1 MERLRDA
8 IAKARATRQEG
19 LAQGLGQGF
28 GQGPGHTVRRAP
40 VRQPPPGFD
49 QPDTWSTVPRVQLD
63 ETHLANERIVAWKKS
78 DPAYLAFDVLRTRLL
93 RLLAENDW
101 KTVLITSPTK
111 GCGKT
116 TVAINLAVSLAR
128 QAAARTLLI
137 DLDLKTPSIARRLG
151 LNAAPLADWLRS
163 DAPPRDHLVR
173 IGDNLAVC
181 ANSKL
186 AGNSAELLH
195 DPRTLERLS
204 DMIAETAPVA
214 VIYDTP
220 PILASDDALGLLPQV
235 DCVLLV
241 AAAGQTTAEQIEECE
256 RLLEGHA
263 HFLGVLLNKCE
274 LPPSSGYAYGEIYG
288 EPGKND

>member
-19 LAQGLGQGF
+19 MSQGLAQGVAQGMA
-28 GQGPGHTVRRAP
+28 QTARRAP
-40 VRQPPPGFD
+40 VRPAPAGVD
-49 QPDTWSTVPRVQLD
+49 QPDVWSTIPRVQID
-63 ETHLANERIVAWKKS
+63 DTHLAAERIVSWKKS

-93 RLLAENDW
+93 RMLAENDW

-128 QAAARTLLI
+128 QAAARTLLV
-137 DLDLKTPSIARRLG
+137 DLDLKTPEVARRLG

-163 DAPPRDHLVR
+163 DAPPRDHLAR

-181 ANSKL
+181 LNSK
-186 AGNSAELLH
+186 GTWNSAELLH
-195 DPRTLERLS
+195 DPRTFERLNTMVA
-204 DMIAETAPVA
+204 DTAPVA

-235 DCVLLV
+235 DCVMLV

-256 RLLEGHA
+256 RLLEGHT

-274 LPPSSGYAYGEIYG
+274 VPSNSGYRYYEVYG
-288 EPGKND
+288 EPDKDA

>member
-19 LAQGLGQGF
+19 LAQGLA
-28 GQGPGHTVRRAP
+28 QGPAQAQPVRRGP
-40 VRQPPPGFD
+40 VRPPHPGYD
-49 QPDTWSTVPRVQLD
+49 QTDAWSTIPRLQLD
-63 ETHLANERIVAWKKS
+63 DTRLANERIVSWKKS

-93 RLLAENDW
+93 RLLAENGW
-101 KTVLITSPTK
+101 RTVLITSPTK

-116 TVAINLAVSLAR
+116 TVAINLALSLAR

-137 DLDLKTPSIARRLG
+137 DLDLKTPSVARRLG

-163 DAPPRDHLVR
+163 EAPARDHLAR

-181 ANSKL
+181 LNSKP

-195 DPRTLERLS
+195 DPHTLERLS
-204 DMIAETAPVA
+204 GMVAEVAPVA

-235 DCVLLV
+235 DCVMLV
-241 AAAGQTTAEQIEECE
+241 AAAGQTTAEQIEDCE
-256 RLLEGHA
+256 RLIEGHTN
-263 HFLGVLLNKCE
+263 FLGVLLNKCE
-274 LPPSSGYAYGEIYG
+274 MSANNGYRYYENYDD
-288 EPGKND
+288 PGQD

>member
-19 LAQGLGQGF
+19 LAQGLGQGPV
-28 GQGPGHTVRRAP
+28 QGSAQAVRRAP
-40 VRQPPPGFD
+40 VHQPPPGYD
-49 QPDTWSTVPRVQLD
+49 QPDAWSTIMRAQVD
-63 ETHLANERIVAWKKS
+63 DTHLANERIVAWKKS

-128 QAAARTLLI
+128 QAAARTLLV
-137 DLDLKTPSIARRLG
+137 DLDLKTPTIARRLG

-163 DAPPRDHLVR
+163 EAPPRDHLAR

-181 ANSKL
+181 LNSK
-186 AGNSAELLH
+186 ATWNSAELLH
-195 DPRTLERLS
+195 DARTLDRLS
-204 DMIAETAPVA
+204 AMVAELAPVA

-235 DCVLLV
+235 DCVMLV
-241 AAAGQTTAEQIEECE
+241 AAAGQTTAEQIADCE
-256 RLLEGHA
+256 RLLEGHTN
-263 HFLGVLLNKCE
+263 FLGVLLNKCE
-274 LPPSSGYAYGEIYG
+274 LPASSGYGYHEAYGEP
-288 EPGKND
+288 EQE